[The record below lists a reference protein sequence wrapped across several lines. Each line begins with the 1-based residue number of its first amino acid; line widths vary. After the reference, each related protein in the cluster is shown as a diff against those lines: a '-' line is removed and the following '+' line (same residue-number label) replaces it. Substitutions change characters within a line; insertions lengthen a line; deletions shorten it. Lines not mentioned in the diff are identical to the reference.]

1 MDSEEEEEQEFKE
14 KLQQWKRTGTGTGAQ
29 PKKVK
34 YVYKTADQVLQ
45 AYHFFEVSIFSPF
58 LVLLYKSP
66 SHLGLG
72 RGQMA

>member
-45 AYHFFEVSIFSPF
+45 AYYFFEVSIFFSIF
-58 LVLLYKSP
+58 LKNITI
-66 SHLGLG
+66 
-72 RGQMA
+72 